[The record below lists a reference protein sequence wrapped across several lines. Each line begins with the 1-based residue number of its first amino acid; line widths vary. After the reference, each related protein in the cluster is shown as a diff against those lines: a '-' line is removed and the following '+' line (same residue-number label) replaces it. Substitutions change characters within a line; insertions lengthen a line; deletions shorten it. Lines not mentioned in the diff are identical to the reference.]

1 MPPTGL
7 PDKPAGDR
15 ATEKEIEDSLT
26 DFLTRVLNAQP
37 GRYLRPSPVIWHA
50 LMILAGPGARLP
62 IGSFLARKAFP
73 GSPAEF
79 AREARKHLP
88 IAIPRS
94 RLRELDPIPSAPS
107 VNGGPASVGEA
118 IGGLADKLVGP
129 LIKVLPIGEDLKKA
143 LIEAA
148 RSAVAEGLI
157 AIADKVLAKQP
168 LDDATK
174 RALHGAIDNAIQQ
187 KAATPV
193 QESPKDQHVR
203 EQPPAGGPPAT
214 TVEGE
219 ELTPGPKINTPG
231 TPSPYKAEQPM
242 PERWGEA
249 TRVIASLDDAALI
262 PQSARGKP
270 LANSFN
276 KARDFAR
283 ELAGRLD
290 AAQSAKRFSVDIL
303 INSAYS
309 EAEDLQSVFDT
320 ISGIAVRLAN
330 SLPHHSSAVVQVIV
344 VVEGRPMV
352 RRVIKLH

>member
-1 MPPTGL
+1 
-7 PDKPAGDR
+7 
-15 ATEKEIEDSLT
+15 
-26 DFLTRVLNAQP
+26 
-37 GRYLRPSPVIWHA
+37 
-50 LMILAGPGARLP
+50 
-62 IGSFLARKAFP
+62 
-73 GSPAEF
+73 
-79 AREARKHLP
+79 
-88 IAIPRS
+88 
-94 RLRELDPIPSAPS
+94 
-107 VNGGPASVGEA
+107 
-118 IGGLADKLVGP
+118 
-129 LIKVLPIGEDLKKA
+129 
-143 LIEAA
+143 
-148 RSAVAEGLI
+148 
-157 AIADKVLAKQP
+157 
-168 LDDATK
+168 
-174 RALHGAIDNAIQQ
+174 
-187 KAATPV
+187 
-193 QESPKDQHVR
+193 
-203 EQPPAGGPPAT
+203 
-214 TVEGE
+214 
-219 ELTPGPKINTPG
+219 
-231 TPSPYKAEQPM
+231 M